1 MYGNALNN
9 TLYGG
14 VGADTL
20 MGGAGNDIYQLE
32 DINDTVVE
40 NANEGVDAVALAV
53 TMNYTLTDNVENGR
67 IIGNGSMLTG
77 NALANQVV
85 SVGVACIVYGMDGN
99 DTITGGASSSIY
111 GDNGDDALTLNGLGS
126 FAYGGAGN
134 DTLDARATTGNWL
147 VGGAGDDVYVVDSAN
162 QYILER
168 INEGV
173 DTIKSSVSFSLITGS
188 RTGGGSMSES
198 LENLTLTGTTAIDA
212 TGNALDNVLVGNTAA
227 NLLLGNAG
235 ADTLIG
241 GGGADTLNGGA
252 GNDTLRAIADSVA
265 PSTLGGAVTLIGGAG
280 NDVFAMSKGYL
291 GNHASGANVLTVQDF
306 VHDED
311 KISLTLAKTMK
322 QPAALQQLTVSA
334 SDTLDALLARAA
346 TGGAPATPKVSAF
359 VFAGDTYLVLDQT
372 ASNAFSATDL
382 AIKITG
388 TPTLSFSDLAFAV
401 V

>member
-111 GDNGDDALTLNGLGS
+111 GDNGNDALTLNGLGS

-147 VGGAGDDVYVVDSAN
+147 VGGAGDDVYVVD
-162 QYILER
+162 R
-168 INEGV
+168 PIN
-173 DTIKSSVSFSLITGS
+173 TFSS
-188 RTGGGSMSES
+188 GSMKAW
-198 LENLTLTGTTAIDA
+198 T
-212 TGNALDNVLVGNTAA
+212 
-227 NLLLGNAG
+227 
-235 ADTLIG
+235 
-241 GGGADTLNGGA
+241 
-252 GNDTLRAIADSVA
+252 
-265 PSTLGGAVTLIGGAG
+265 PS
-280 NDVFAMSKGYL
+280 
-291 GNHASGANVLTVQDF
+291 
-306 VHDED
+306 
-311 KISLTLAKTMK
+311 
-322 QPAALQQLTVSA
+322 
-334 SDTLDALLARAA
+334 RAA
-346 TGGAPATPKVSAF
+346 CRF
-359 VFAGDTYLVLDQT
+359 R
-372 ASNAFSATDL
+372 
-382 AIKITG
+382 
-388 TPTLSFSDLAFAV
+388 
-401 V
+401 